1 MVRKRKIGKSQEIKF
16 QAIKFSDSEKI
27 RNLRNSQI
35 NILRQDKKLSK
46 IDQIKYFKEVVMPD
60 LQSKTPR
67 NILFTIKYKKNFIGY
82 CGLTNINWE
91 IGSAEISFL
100 VKKKYNKSKL
110 FNRFF
115 NETLNYLE
123 NISHKNK
130 IYQINS
136 EIYDFRK
143 EILNCFDQRN
153 YKLAGYFR
161 NYRIKN
167 NVKISSFFYTKI
179 IDKSLSK
186 KNVNILVTSSSNK
199 IPLLNILK
207 DTLGKYFANAK
218 IFVSDR
224 SKFVTSK
231 FYIKNSI
238 TLLELN
244 DKNKFKIFKILNKK
258 NINFI
263 LPTRENELYFWAKNK
278 NFFKQRGINIL
289 ITNLKTV
296 ELCNDK
302 LKFNKFLE
310 KNSFP
315 NLKTY
320 KFNGIVKKNFLIK
333 DRFGAGSVISMINN
347 KKLDNNKYIIQ
358 EKIKG
363 KEISVDCWS
372 SENNNRI
379 STLMRER
386 NKIKNG
392 ESEISIFFK
401 NKKIENQIIKI
412 IKKLKISGIFNIQ
425 GFILKNKFYIFDIN
439 PRVGGSMA
447 FSYFKGLNFIML
459 SLSEHLNL
467 KKLNFKLK
475 KNKNNI
481 FYKSNKVYSLG
492 DNSF

>member
-143 EILNCFDQRN
+143 EILTCFDQRN

-179 IDKSLSK
+179 IDKSLTK

-320 KFNGIVKKNFLIK
+320 KFNG
-333 DRFGAGSVISMINN
+333 
-347 KKLDNNKYIIQ
+347 
-358 EKIKG
+358 KIK
-363 KEISVDCWS
+363 
-372 SENNNRI
+372 
-379 STLMRER
+379 
-386 NKIKNG
+386 
-392 ESEISIFFK
+392 
-401 NKKIENQIIKI
+401 KK
-412 IKKLKISGIFNIQ
+412 
-425 GFILKNKFYIFDIN
+425 
-439 PRVGGSMA
+439 
-447 FSYFKGLNFIML
+447 FSN
-459 SLSEHLNL
+459 
-467 KKLNFKLK
+467 
-475 KNKNNI
+475 
-481 FYKSNKVYSLG
+481 
-492 DNSF
+492 